1 MVKSW
6 SRDCSC
12 DHGCYIHCVTRI
24 EGNFGLCYQQHCRF
38 PHKSATPRPSTL
50 RLCCHLSGECEHF
63 MCPGSTCQKRL
74 AYILGDTLCCKGS
87 SAVRQR
93 AWEKSWHVGSV
104 GKVHI
109 FFCNAS
115 AREADKWIPGVDWP
129 ANLAEVKL
137 LCSGLKS
144 ETWSQKSRF
153 LVS

>member
-12 DHGCYIHCVTRI
+12 DHGCYIHCVTRT

-38 PHKSATPRPSTL
+38 PHKSAAPRPSTL
-50 RLCCHLSGECEHF
+50 RLCCHLSGEREHF
-63 MCPGSTCQKRL
+63 TCPGSTCQKRL

-93 AWEKSWHVGSV
+93 AWEKSWSVGSV

-109 FFCNAS
+109 FFFVMPVLERQTSGSQELTGQPTSLKSNCCVQVS
-115 AREADKWIPGVDWP
+115 RVRP
-129 ANLAEVKL
+129 
-137 LCSGLKS
+137 GLKNQDF
-144 ETWSQKSRF
+144 W
-153 LVS
+153 